1 MEKILN
7 RKYIEHTVLTN
18 LVHKYNDIYWQLK
31 SLENN
36 LYTSIC
42 YNQNGFKQFIKDL
55 DKDCYLLANIQEENC
70 FSETRFPKN
79 YPCIVQIWRH
89 FEGSM
94 VYVDVIYSI
103 PLPIQ
108 NYSGSIIIKK
118 LENDYFIGIQDEGNE
133 RDLNKISEQTFKE
146 LLEITK

>member
-1 MEKILN
+1 MSN
-7 RKYIEHTVLTN
+7 RKYIEHLVLTN
-18 LVHKYNDIYWQLK
+18 LVHKYNDIYWQLER
-31 SLENN
+31 LENN

-55 DKDCYLLANIQEENC
+55 DKEGYLLAEIQEERC
-70 FSETRFPKN
+70 FSDTRFPKK
-79 YPCIVQIWRH
+79 YPCIVQIWVH

-94 VYVDVIYSI
+94 VYVDVSYSI
-103 PLPIQ
+103 TLPIQ

-118 LENDYFIGIQDEGNE
+118 QENEYFIGIQDEGNE

>member
-31 SLENN
+31 RLENN

-94 VYVDVIYSI
+94 VYVDVSYSI